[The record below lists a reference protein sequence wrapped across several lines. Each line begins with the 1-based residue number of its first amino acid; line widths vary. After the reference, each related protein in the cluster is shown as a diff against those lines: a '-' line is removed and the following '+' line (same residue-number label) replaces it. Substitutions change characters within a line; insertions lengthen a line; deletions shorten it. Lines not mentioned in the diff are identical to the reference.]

1 MWCGGKA
8 GLEDLLNSAVGAER
22 KERPPQVACCK
33 AREKTGELELESGK
47 ENKKLHYF
55 ADWHDQ

>member
-1 MWCGGKA
+1 M
-8 GLEDLLNSAVGAER
+8 GAER

-47 ENKKLHYF
+47 ESKKLHCSLIGMASEF
-55 ADWHDQ
+55 PGSNDSI